1 MRILIFIATVLG
13 CLINSGKTQQLILNG
28 QAKTIKGDF
37 TYCMP
42 DQLGNVFALS
52 KSGQLKKY
60 NANLDSMGVFNE
72 VRRYGKLYSIS
83 AENPLR
89 SLLYFKDYRI
99 VLVLDRLMQVVN
111 KIDIRKAN
119 IFQAQLVTQGYDNT
133 IWVFDEQESR
143 LKKLDENGKLLFES
157 ADLRLVFNETL
168 TPSTMFDAAGF
179 VYLYDDQKGLYIF
192 DYYGGLKNRI
202 ALMGWTAVQAMGK
215 KIVGLKNGKILVY
228 TPGEI
233 DIKEMQLPS
242 FLSTASQIRFT
253 SNAIYVLDHTGISQY
268 EWNK

>member
-1 MRILIFIATVLG
+1 MRMPIFIATFLV
-13 CLINSGKTQQLILNG
+13 CLINSGKAQQLNL
-28 QAKTIKGDF
+28 AEHPKSIKGDF

-42 DQLGNVFALS
+42 DQLGNVYALS
-52 KSGQLKKY
+52 RSGQLKKY

-119 IFQAQLVTQGYDNT
+119 IFQAQVVAQGYDNT

-143 LKKLDENGKLLFES
+143 LKKLDESGKLLFES

-179 VYLYDDQKGLYIF
+179 VYLYDAQKGLYIF
-192 DYYGGLKNRI
+192 DYYGALKNRI
-202 ALMGWTAVQAMGK
+202 ALIGWTSVQALGK
-215 KIVGLKNGKILVY
+215 KIIGLKNGKMMVY
-228 TPGEI
+228 TPGDI
-233 DIKEMQLPS
+233 DTKEMQLPAS
-242 FLSTASQIRFT
+242 IYTAPQIRFT
-253 SNAIYVLDHTGISQY
+253 TNAIYVLEANGISQF

>member
-1 MRILIFIATVLG
+1 MRILLLIATVLVS
-13 CLINSGKTQQLILNG
+13 LVSTVKAQQLIMTEPS
-28 QAKTIKGDF
+28 KTIKGDF
-37 TYCMP
+37 IYCMP

-52 KSGQLKKY
+52 RSGQLKKY

-89 SLLYFKDYRI
+89 SLLYFKEYRTI
-99 VLVLDRLMQVVN
+99 LVLDRLMQVVN

-119 IFQAQLVTQGYDNT
+119 IFQVQAIAQGYDNS

-168 TPSTMFDAAGF
+168 SPSCLFDAAGY
-179 VYLYDDQKGLYIF
+179 VYLYDAQKGLYIF
-192 DYYGGLKNRI
+192 DYYGALKNRI
-202 ALMGWTAVQAMGK
+202 ALIGWNSVQSLGK
-215 KIVGLKNGKILVY
+215 KIVGVKNGKIMVY

-233 DIKEMQLPS
+233 DLKELQLPDS
-242 FLSTASQIRFT
+242 ISSAGQIRFT
-253 SNAIYVLDHTGISQY
+253 ANALYVISDAGISQY